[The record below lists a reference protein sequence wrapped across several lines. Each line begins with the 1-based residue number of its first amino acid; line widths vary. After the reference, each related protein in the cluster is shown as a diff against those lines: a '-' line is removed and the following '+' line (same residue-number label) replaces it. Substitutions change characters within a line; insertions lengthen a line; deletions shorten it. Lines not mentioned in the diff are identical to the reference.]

1 MHPTVVE
8 RLTKDMRATAAVLD
22 ASSASS
28 FAPDEPWNALQFLRH
43 SVETLSAEA
52 ELHRPDKNGVIW
64 AASA

>member
-8 RLTKDMRATAAVLD
+8 RLTKDMRTTAAVLD

-28 FAPDEPWNALQFLRH
+28 FAADDPWNALQFLRQ

-52 ELHRPDKNGVIW
+52 ELYRPDKDGVVW